1 MDLDDDSG
9 SAYEEPSGSERSV
22 SHDEKIRAPRGR
34 SRSASR
40 IRKAKAPRSP
50 ESEVEVEKDPVE
62 WALEFEEPKSTDDVP
77 SPRRRPNGPRKR
89 RLELSPSELRTKRVR
104 GKYSREYRDLLNID
118 IHDAAARTIHE
129 DHYPLPG
136 SQIGSSVWTSLE
148 KDRFFSALD
157 RLGRDDIR
165 GICDHI
171 ETKSEPEVHEYLQL
185 LHQATVNKKSL
196 KKAQILELIDL
207 PAATQISDELY
218 AQLEGTADNLTAR
231 QERAEERIEKGKWG
245 DIWLITEH
253 VCHQLEKRRKEDEE
267 AIEEVIPAVNLL
279 NIRNWL
285 ELSSRVFMNPSFP
298 KEDNWEAI
306 AVQGETPAIRATAF
320 EDFHSLAVSITKRL
334 ISTTLFCTMSRLRAR
349 GANKIKHAE
358 VNPNDVEAAVA
369 ILGMKANSDKF
380 WTKCARI
387 CNLSV
392 VNDDNIGDELLSG
405 HSRAVP
411 MTYDE
416 VEAALGTTSRSRSRS
431 RSLSR
436 QASPR
441 TAFNPDNQTSSGSD
455 LDDFESDIDSLHNS
469 EANSIRGPGRDEHDS
484 ADLSLS
490 DSSIMRPSSKQSL
503 TPSTPKALQASHHAQ
518 EAYAEALDTQA
529 SQLEE
534 SRLWTLLNQTP
545 PFEIKLEPID
555 EERPNPVRQ
564 EVDTQENW
572 RDYLEFRNQWEVL
585 DTPVP
590 EDAFERNRRR
600 KSRRARKERGDRTT
614 NARSVEGEDGALSDE
629 RDDSDGNSSSSD
641 NEEER
646 DDGQDERDSEMA
658 IRIKNE

>member
-1 MDLDDDSG
+1 MDLDNDSG
-9 SAYEEPSGSERSV
+9 SAYEEPSESERSV
-22 SHDEKIRAPRGR
+22 SHDEEIRAPRGR

-40 IRKAKAPRSP
+40 IRKARAPGSP
-50 ESEVEVEKDPVE
+50 ESEVEVEKDSVE

-89 RLELSPSELRTKRVR
+89 KLELSPNELRTKRVR

-136 SQIGSSVWTSLE
+136 SQIGSSVWTSME

-185 LHQATVNKKSL
+185 LRQATMNKKSL
-196 KKAQILELIDL
+196 GKARILELIDL
-207 PAATQISDELY
+207 PAAIQISDELY
-218 AQLEGTADNLTAR
+218 AQLEGAADNLAAR
-231 QERAEERIEKGKWG
+231 QERAEEKIEKGKWG
-245 DIWLITEH
+245 DVWLITEH

-306 AVQGETPAIRATAF
+306 AVQGETPAIRATTF

-380 WTKCARI
+380 WTKCARR

-392 VNDDNIGDELLSG
+392 INDDNIGDELLSG

-416 VEAALGTTSRSRSRS
+416 VEAALGTISRSRSRS

-441 TAFNPDNQTSSGSD
+441 SAFNLDNQASSGSD
-455 LDDFESDIDSLHNS
+455 LDDFESDIESLHNS
-469 EANSIRGPGRDEHDS
+469 EANSIRSPGRDKDDPV
-484 ADLSLS
+484 DLSLL
-490 DSSIMRPSSKQSL
+490 DSSIMRPSKQSL
-503 TPSTPKALQASHHAQ
+503 APSTPKALKASHHAQ

-534 SRLWTLLNQTP
+534 SRLWTLLNQTS
-545 PFEIKLEPID
+545 PFEIKLEPIE
-555 EERPNPVRQ
+555 EERPKPVRQ

-585 DTPVP
+585 KTPIQ
-590 EDAFERNRRR
+590 EEAFERNRRR
-600 KSRRARKERGDRTT
+600 KSRRARRQRGDGTT
-614 NARSVEGEDGALSDE
+614 NARRVEGEDGALSDE
-629 RDDSDGNSSSSD
+629 RDDNDENSSSSD
-641 NEEER
+641 TGEER
-646 DDGQDERDSEMA
+646 YDGQDERDSEMA

>member
-9 SAYEEPSGSERSV
+9 SAYEEPSESEKSV
-22 SHDEKIRAPRGR
+22 SHDEEIRAPRGR

-40 IRKAKAPRSP
+40 IRKARAPRSP
-50 ESEVEVEKDPVE
+50 ESEVEVEKGPVE

-77 SPRRRPNGPRKR
+77 SPRRRPDGPRKR

-157 RLGRDDIR
+157 RLSRDDIR

-185 LHQATVNKKSL
+185 LHQATMNKKSL
-196 KKAQILELIDL
+196 EKARILELIDL
-207 PAATQISDELY
+207 PTAIQISDELY
-218 AQLEGTADNLTAR
+218 AQLEGAADNLAAR
-231 QERAEERIEKGKWG
+231 QERAEEKIEKDKWG

-253 VCHQLEKRRKEDEE
+253 ICHQLEKRRKEDEE

-279 NIRNWL
+279 NIGNWL

-306 AVQGETPAIRATAF
+306 AVLGETPAIRATAF

-334 ISTTLFCTMSRLRAR
+334 ISTTLFCTMSRLRAT

-369 ILGMKANSDKF
+369 ILGMEANSDKF
-380 WTKCARI
+380 WTKCARR

-392 VNDDNIGDELLSG
+392 VNDDNIGNELLSG

-416 VEAALGTTSRSRSRS
+416 VEATLGTTSRSQSRS

-441 TAFNPDNQTSSGSD
+441 SAFDPDNQTSSGSD
-455 LDDFESDIDSLHNS
+455 IDDFESDIDSLHDS

-503 TPSTPKALQASHHAQ
+503 KPSTPKALEASHHAQ

-545 PFEIKLEPID
+545 PFEIKLEPIE
-555 EERPNPVRQ
+555 EERPKIVRQ

-590 EDAFERNRRR
+590 EEAFERNRR
-600 KSRRARKERGDRTT
+600 KSRRVRRREKADGDAGRVDVEER
-614 NARSVEGEDGALSDE
+614 ALSE
-629 RDDSDGNSSSSD
+629 EHDDSDENSSSSD
-641 NEEER
+641 AEEER
-646 DDGQDERDSEMA
+646 DDGQDERDSDMA